1 MLTRSNMYVLIMQ
14 IFIFIQVESN
24 VQRNSGQYY
33 YNIPPPGRYN
43 EGNLVN
49 SHHNLNHLATPT
61 HSHSLS
67 HSHAHSHSS
76 PPVTTAHSHSNSAG
90 QISLGLT
97 HNRNSTNHNG
107 YMHGNNPHGP
117 AGSVYPS
124 ANPGHNREPS
134 ALDLAGSREQRG
146 SAFELYRKPVHHY
159 NMR

>member
-1 MLTRSNMYVLIMQ
+1 MRV
-14 IFIFIQVESN
+14 FIFIQVENN
-24 VQRNSGQYY
+24 VQRNSNQYY

-49 SHHNLNHLATPT
+49 SHHNLNHLTTPT

-90 QISLGLT
+90 QISFGL

-107 YMHGNNPHGP
+107 YMHGNNPHGT

-134 ALDLAGSREQRG
+134 GLDLAGSREQRG